1 MSQDSKRLKK
11 REEIDEQYKWNLKEM
26 YQEDADWEKDF
37 NIAREKAR
45 ELEEYAGRLGESAEM
60 LYEALDK
67 KDQLSRILG
76 NIYVYARMKK
86 DEDNNVTKYQAMS
99 EKSQSLSVEVGTKLA
114 FFTPEILEIAEEK
127 ILSFIDENEKLK
139 IYEFLLKDIMR
150 QKQHI
155 LSKQEEFIVAQFGE
169 ILSAP
174 ESIFRMINNADIK
187 FGYIKD
193 EDGDDIEVTHG
204 RFISFLESPNR
215 RIREDAFNALYSAY
229 EKQKNTLASTYNYS
243 SKGDAV
249 NAKLR
254 KYNSSLEEALDGDN
268 ISLKVYDNL
277 IQTVHEN
284 IDLLHRYISIRKRM
298 LNIDDLHIYDLYT
311 PMVKEVDRSIPYEEG
326 LKLLEKGLSP
336 MGEEYISIMNKGFNS
351 GWVDVF
357 ENEGKT
363 SGAYSFGT
371 YDSFPYIL
379 LNYTN
384 TIKDVF
390 TTAHEM
396 GHSMHSYYSRKNQP
410 YIYGGHSIF
419 TAEVASTVNESL
431 LMDYMIQ
438 QSKDKT
444 EKMYLLNYFMEQF
457 RGTLF
462 RQTMFAEFEK
472 MTHEAVEAG
481 EVLTKDWLSDTYY
494 NLNKFYY
501 GNELIHD
508 EAIRMEWARIP
519 HFYSA
524 FYVYKYAT
532 GYSAAIELSRKIL
545 DEGESARNR
554 YIDFLKLGNSNY
566 PIELLKIAG
575 VDMASPNPIRN
586 AMKTFKELVEQ
597 FEMFV

>member
-1 MSQDSKRLKK
+1 MAQDSKRLKK
-11 REEIDEQYKWNLKEM
+11 REEIDNKYKWNLQDM
-26 YQEDADWEKDF
+26 YPDDEVWEKDF
-37 NIAREKAR
+37 ASVREKAK
-45 ELEEYAGRLGESAEM
+45 ELEGYSGRLGENSEV
-60 LYEALDK
+60 LFEALDK
-67 KDQLSRILG
+67 KDQLSRMLG

-86 DEDNNVTKYQAMS
+86 DEDNNITKYQAMS
-99 EKSQSLSVEVGTKLA
+99 EKAQALSVEIGTQLA
-114 FFTPEILEIAEEK
+114 FFTPEIIDIPEERL
-127 ILSFIDENEKLK
+127 LSFIDENEKLK
-139 IYEFLLKDIMR
+139 VYEFLLKDLMR
-150 QKQHI
+150 QKQHV
-155 LSKQEEFIVAQFGE
+155 LSKQEEYIIAQFGE
-169 ILSAP
+169 LVSAP

-193 EDGDDIEVTHG
+193 DEGDDIEVTHG

-215 RIREDAFNALYSAY
+215 RIREDAFNALYAAY
-229 EKQKNTLASTYNYS
+229 EKQKNTIASTYNYS
-243 SKGDAV
+243 TKGDV
-249 NAKLR
+249 VLAKLR

-268 ISLKVYDNL
+268 IPIKVYDNL

-284 IDLLHRYISIRKRM
+284 IDLLHRYINVRKKM
-298 LNIDDLHIYDLYT
+298 LNLDDLHIYDLYT
-311 PMVKEVDRSIPYEEG
+311 PIVKEVDRKIPYEEG
-326 LKLLEKGLSP
+326 LRIIEKALQP
-336 MGEEYISIMNKGFNS
+336 MGEEYVTIMKEGFHG
-351 GWVDVF
+351 GWIDVY

-379 LNYTN
+379 LNYSD

-390 TTAHEM
+390 TIAHEM
-396 GHSMHSYYSRKNQP
+396 GHSMHSYYSRRNQP
-410 YIYGGHSIF
+410 YVYGGHSIF
-419 TAEVASTVNESL
+419 TAEVASTVNEAL

-481 EVLTKDWLSDTYY
+481 EVLTKDWLCNTYY
-494 NLNKFYY
+494 DLNKFYY

-508 EAIRMEWARIP
+508 KAIQMEWARIP

-545 DEGESARNR
+545 DEGKIARNR
-554 YIDFLKLGNSNY
+554 YIDFLKSGNSNY

-575 VDMASPNPIRN
+575 VDMASPKPIRN